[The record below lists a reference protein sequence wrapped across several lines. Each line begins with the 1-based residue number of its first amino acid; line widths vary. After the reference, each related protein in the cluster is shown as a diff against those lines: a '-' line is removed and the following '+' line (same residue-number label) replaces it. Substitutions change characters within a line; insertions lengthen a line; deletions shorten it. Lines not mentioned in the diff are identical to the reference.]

1 MGMATLN
8 QEQREYIIQRLSHM
22 RDEKIKTYAPR
33 GYVRVDDTFYIAAE
47 RDVVKQK
54 LDIIRE
60 YEDQVEAAKLEKRIA
75 INADFSQ
82 LEAEII
88 LGADSVNFLDKLA
101 EMEAKVY

>member
-1 MGMATLN
+1 MATLN

-33 GYVRVDDTFYIAAE
+33 GYARVDDTLHIAAE
-47 RDVVKQK
+47 RDTVKQK
-54 LDIIRE
+54 LDIIKE
-60 YEDQVEAAKLEKRIA
+60 HEDQIEAVKLEKRIA